1 MLLGILSKDLMRK
14 HMTVSSPHSYRI
26 LTTLAVASEK
36 LPIVSTCYGKILE
49 FKGLATF
56 HHLMRASSWAQW

>member
-36 LPIVSTCYGKILE
+36 LPHGQYLLWKDFGI
-49 FKGLATF
+49 
-56 HHLMRASSWAQW
+56 